1 MSRILII
8 NPSLI
13 GAGGSEKLVDSLSS
27 LLSLNNQVFQASFD
41 SFGSKRNFESD
52 IPHFQLGS
60 SPYLPLYFRWITYLR
75 LALRLSQLKKKLNID
90 VTISNLWRADLIS
103 VLSFGKDK
111 KVSLVVI
118 NILDN
123 PTNRLM
129 VSFRFLVGFIY
140 QRFDRVL
147 AISRPLA
154 LELKQLYAL
163 SGQCLGT
170 FRNFVSKP
178 KPNPVWGQDK
188 INRFVFCGRMVH
200 EKNVEG
206 LLFAWSEFSNEEK
219 GVQLVILG
227 DGPLDAES
235 RSLAKSLN
243 LRSGVDPFDKHAS
256 VLFLGAV
263 KRPEDFMVGARAF
276 VLSSRHE
283 GVPTVLL
290 IALSLGLPILSAD
303 AHSGGVRDL
312 LGGSDQDYV
321 KTITPVASGLLLP
334 IPDIYDPETLLLWK
348 RAFQIA
354 NSDNVQ
360 RAKWMRGA
368 EELAHLYSTD
378 SVSKFWA
385 TEIESLCKR

>member
-1 MSRILII
+1 MSRILIVI
-8 NPSLI
+8 PSLK
-13 GAGGSEKLVDSLSS
+13 GTGGSEKLVGSLSR
-27 LLSLNNQVFQASFD
+27 LLSTSHEVYQASFD
-41 SFGSKRNFESD
+41 S
-52 IPHFQLGS
+52 LGS
-60 SPYLPLYFRWITYLR
+60 SRHNGEGVPYFELGPIPNFPFYLRWISYGI
-75 LALRLSQLKKKLNID
+75 LAMRLSRIKKKLRID
-90 VTISNLWRADLIS
+90 LTISTLWRADLIS
-103 VLSFGKDK
+103 VLSLGKDK
-111 KVSLVVI
+111 KVSLGVI
-118 NILDN
+118 NIRDN

-129 VSFRFLVGFIY
+129 IVFQLLVGYIY
-140 QRFDRVL
+140 RRFDRVL

-154 LELKQLYAL
+154 LELKELFAL
-163 SGQCLGT
+163 SGQQLGT

-219 GVQLVILG
+219 GVQLIILG

-368 EELAHLYSTD
+368 EELAHLYSAD